1 VQQTKNR
8 AQFANQVIAMTKTI
22 LIRINPVDNGFQVVI
37 TNHNKPG
44 ADNRQALNN
53 TSWEE
58 VKETVSGFLARVA
71 ETDAEQEAEKAK
83 TTKPETNQN
92 G

>member
-1 VQQTKNR
+1 
-8 AQFANQVIAMTKTI
+8 MTKTI
-22 LIRINPVDNGFQVVI
+22 LIRINPASNGYSLVL
-37 TNHNKPG
+37 TNHNIPG
-44 ADNRQALNN
+44 TENRKEVVK
-53 TSWEE
+53 TTFEE
-58 VKETVSGFLARVA
+58 VQSSVAEFLTQVA